1 MGCKVHGHPFA
12 LIGFPAVD
20 AFVERE
26 TGIMDDFYREEI
38 LEHYTHPHHYGT
50 LAQADI
56 SHEENNPLCGDR
68 IRFDIKLDDDGQ
80 TVKDVRF
87 SGVGCAISKAS
98 ASMLS
103 DVLIGLTLDE
113 IKELTKEDVIDE
125 LGIDLGPVRL
135 KCALLP
141 LKVVKAGAYGLDGWL
156 EVEDK
161 QEDEW

>member
-1 MGCKVHGHPFA
+1 MGPAQITGHRCA
-12 LIGFPAVD
+12 G
-20 AFVERE
+20 E
-26 TGIMDDFYREEI
+26 TSIMDDFYREEI

-50 LAQADI
+50 LENPDI

-68 IRFDIKLDDDGQ
+68 IRFDIELDDDGE

-103 DVLIGLTLDE
+103 DLLIGQTLDE
-113 IKELTKEDVIDE
+113 IKSLTNEDVLEE
-125 LGIDLGPVRL
+125 LGIELGPVRL

-141 LKVVKAGAYGLDGWL
+141 LKVVKVGAYGLAG
-156 EVEDK
+156 EQASQAEE
-161 QEDEW
+161 EDEW

>member
-1 MGCKVHGHPFA
+1 
-12 LIGFPAVD
+12 
-20 AFVERE
+20 
-26 TGIMDDFYREEI
+26 MDDFYREEI

-50 LAQADI
+50 LEHADI

-68 IRFDIKLDDDGQ
+68 IRFDIKLDEDGQ

-87 SGVGCAISKAS
+87 SAVGCAISKAS

-103 DVLIGLTLDE
+103 DLLIGQTLDE
-113 IKELTKEDVIDE
+113 IKALTNEDVIEE

-141 LKVVKAGAYGLDGWL
+141 LKVVKVGAYGLAGWQESTEQDEDGW
-156 EVEDK
+156 
-161 QEDEW
+161 